1 MGLLLKKIFRDIHEA
16 KGQFASILM
25 VIIIGVTFYTC
36 LNSALRNLQFA
47 SEKYFTTYRLA
58 DLWAS
63 FQKAPESVLNR
74 IEDFPGVKQVTG
86 RVVRDVLIT
95 IDRQDAVIRL
105 ITLPDQRGATVNDMM
120 LKTGRYFSDDES
132 NQCLV
137 DEAFFTTHHLQFGSY
152 LQPVINGNRIRL
164 KVIGVTKSPEYLYQ
178 LRDGSEMLPDP
189 ERFGIVYLKK
199 SFGQAVL
206 GFNGSLND
214 ASILLNRGVD
224 SEMVRRR
231 MEKALQRYG
240 VIEIIPKKDQ
250 LSYNTF
256 ASEIAQLNSISGFFP
271 ILFLIVAAAIIYITM
286 NRIIENQ
293 RVQIGTLKAL
303 GYSNIQIMVH
313 YLSYAFLIGLAGSVI
328 GSLLGLWLGEQMM
341 LMYNTMYQLPLEQL
355 KSQYDLVIPASLL
368 ALFFCG
374 LAGYN
379 SCKNE
384 LRLVP
389 AESMRPKA
397 PKVGAKTWLEQIHW
411 LWRRF
416 NFSWK
421 IIIRNLFRYKKR
433 ALLTSLGI
441 IFATALLLTGLGMND
456 AIGYLLDQQY
466 STIQRYDLKVSFNQM
481 LAPSELSY
489 IRNLPHVSALEP
501 VIGFGVEL
509 INGWR
514 AKKLGLTGLVREPRL
529 YQITDEAGAVVTVPG
544 KGILISSKLSRTLG
558 AGPGDLLQVRPLW
571 PGKNGERDRKQVLVK
586 GVVAQYLGQNAY
598 GNLDFC
604 GRLLSEGP
612 AVNQVMLRLDQPR
625 LQAEVITKLKTM
637 PIVSSVQSRIDAL
650 ANFEKAMGNS
660 TSSIVIMLLASGL
673 LAFAVVYNITAIN
686 IFERR
691 RELATLKV
699 LGFNNSELRQ
709 LIFYENLIITALAVG
724 CGLFLGHYLFDFLC
738 RETATDNMTLPAV
751 VNQPSY
757 WLAVIL
763 IFAFTVSANLI
774 LLKKLYAINMVEA
787 LKSSE

>member
-1 MGLLLKKIFRDIHEA
+1 MSLLLKKIFRDIREA
-16 KGQFASILM
+16 KGQFISILL
-25 VIIIGVTFYTC
+25 VIIIGVAFFTC
-36 LNSALRNLQFA
+36 LNSALRNLEFA
-47 SEKYFTTYRLA
+47 SEKYFTAYRLA

-63 FQKAPESVLNR
+63 FQRAPESVLNR
-74 IEDFPGVKQVTG
+74 IKNFPGVKQVTG
-86 RVVRDVLIT
+86 RVVSDVLIT
-95 IDRQDAVIRL
+95 IDRQNAVIRL
-105 ITLPDQRGATVNDMM
+105 ITLPDRRSATVNDVM
-120 LKTGRYFSDDES
+120 LKAGRYFSDDES

-137 DEAFFTTHHLQFGSY
+137 DESFFKAHRLRFGSY
-152 LQPVINGNRIRL
+152 LQPVINGNRIKL
-164 KVIGVTKSPEYLYQ
+164 KVIGMTKSPEYIYQ

-189 ERFGIVYLKK
+189 EKFGIVYLKK
-199 SFGQAVL
+199 SFGQAIL

-214 ASILLNRGVD
+214 ASILLEKGIDGEIVQ
-224 SEMVRRR
+224 RR
-231 MEKALQRYG
+231 MEKALHRYG
-240 VIEIIPKKDQ
+240 LIEIIPKKDQ

-256 ASEIAQLNSISGFFP
+256 AGEIVQLKSISGFFP

-303 GYSNIQIMVH
+303 GYSSLQITIH

-328 GSLLGLWLGEQMM
+328 GSLFGLYLGKQIM

-355 KSQYDLVIPASLL
+355 KSHYDLVIPASLL

-379 SCKNE
+379 ACKNE
-384 LRLVP
+384 LRLAP

-397 PKVGAKTWLEQIHW
+397 PKIGSKTWLEQVNW

-433 ALLTSLGI
+433 AMLTSVGI
-441 IFATALLLTGLGMND
+441 IFATALLVTGLGMND
-456 AIGYLLDQQY
+456 AIGYLLKQQY
-466 STIQRYDLKVSFNQM
+466 STIQRYDLKVGFNRM

-489 IRNLPHVSALEP
+489 IRNLPNVSALEP

-509 INGWR
+509 TNGWR
-514 AKKLGLTGLVREPRL
+514 SKKLGLTGLIREPRL
-529 YQITDEAGAVVTVPG
+529 YQVTNEEGAVVTVPE
-544 KGILISSKLSRTLG
+544 KGILISNKLSRTLD
-558 AGPGDLLQVRPLW
+558 AGPGDVLQVRPLW
-571 PGKNGERDRKQVLVK
+571 PGRNSDRDRKQVLVK
-586 GVVAQYLGQNAY
+586 GVVAQYIGQNAY

-604 GRLLSEGP
+604 GMLLGEGP
-612 AVNQVMLRLDQPR
+612 VVNQVMLKLDQPG
-625 LQAEVITKLKTM
+625 LQAKVISKLKTIPM
-637 PIVSSVQSRIDAL
+637 VSSVQSRTDAL
-650 ANFEKAMGNS
+650 TNFEKALGNVS
-660 TSSIVIMLLASGL
+660 SSIVIMLLASGL
-673 LAFAVVYNITAIN
+673 LAFAVVYNITTIN

-699 LGFNNSELRQ
+699 LGFTNSELRQ
-709 LIFYENLIITALAVG
+709 LIFYENLIITSLAAG
-724 CGLFLGHYLFDFLC
+724 CGLLLGHYLFDILS
-738 RETATDNMTLPAV
+738 REMATDNMSLPAII
-751 VNQPSY
+751 NAPSFG
-757 WLAVIL
+757 LAVIL
-763 IFAFTVSANLI
+763 IFIFTISANLI